1 MHRHAG
7 VSRSCHRRT
16 LSSGASPCSTNK
28 RFPPCRST
36 RRISASAVAAC
47 GMVHKVPV
55 VTTVSTL
62 WPSSG
67 MASADASMKPMGMY
81 ARMRGSTGHG
91 HELRGRLERKDLP
104 DRRPVEGQVKA
115 RADSDLDHS
124 PLGRADHALAIRQE
138 AFVAHRNIPEPCP
151 DDVPL
156 KSHRNVPS
164 AVEMLGP
171 FHLNVGLV
179 PFGGASRR
187 VYVD

>member
-1 MHRHAG
+1 M
-7 VSRSCHRRT
+7 
-16 LSSGASPCSTNK
+16 L
-28 RFPPCRST
+28 
-36 RRISASAVAAC
+36 ASAGPAIGARSRPAPARARQTKASRRAEAPGAFRRARSRLAVAIKRN
-47 GMVHKVPV
+47 GFRGR
-55 VTTVSTL
+55 L
-62 WPSSG
+62 DE
-67 MASADASMKPMGMY
+67 ADGY

-104 DRRPVEGQVKA
+104 DRRAVEGQVKA
-115 RADSDLDHS
+115 RADSALDHS
-124 PLGRADHALAIRQE
+124 PLGRADHVLAIRQE
-138 AFVAHRNIPEPCP
+138 AFVAHRNIAEPWQ
-151 DDVPL
+151 DDVAV